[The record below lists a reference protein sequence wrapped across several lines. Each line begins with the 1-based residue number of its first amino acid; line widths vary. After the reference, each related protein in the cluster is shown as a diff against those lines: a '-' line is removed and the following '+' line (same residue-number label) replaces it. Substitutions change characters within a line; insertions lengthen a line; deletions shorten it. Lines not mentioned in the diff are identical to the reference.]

1 MIHCS
6 PHIDFQI
13 VFSVLPMF
21 CCPLSICSSRQEEDR
36 RRGPGGGER
45 TVIEV
50 TTDEAV
56 GVALS
61 LGRQVYVSEDI
72 WEGARVSLRIG

>member
-1 MIHCS
+1 M
-6 PHIDFQI
+6 
-13 VFSVLPMF
+13 
-21 CCPLSICSSRQEEDR
+21 
-36 RRGPGGGER
+36 
-45 TVIEV
+45 IEV

-72 WEGARVSLRIG
+72 WEGARVSLYMGRSRMCRVLAHDIEIPLSDGEGAGGGVQTRSPILQGSRLCCPR